1 MKKQIIKT
9 PAKINLYLH
18 VTGKDRRGYH
28 LLDTLVCFLP
38 DLSDTITIK
47 EIDQNNHIIDI
58 SGPWKEQLKGPNII
72 EATLSKISHLL
83 ETKFHINLEKNIL
96 VGAGLGGGSS
106 NAAHILLHIL
116 RQYKI
121 KMSEQ
126 DVLQILS
133 ALGSDVPMFHYNKA
147 LYALGTGEVIFP
159 LESFPDNLFALL
171 VYPKKPL
178 ETKKVYE
185 NYNAEFTQ
193 TLKHNYRPDIHEL
206 IALLQRSKND
216 LYQSSI
222 ELLPE
227 LENILL
233 YIKSLEGCIIARMS
247 GSGSASFGLFT
258 DQNKLNLAERF
269 LKEKLPNFFITKSKV
284 N

>member
-18 VTGKDRRGYH
+18 ITGKDRCGYH

-47 EIDQNNHIIDI
+47 EIDHANHVIDI
-58 SGPWKEQLKGPNII
+58 SGPWKEQIKGPNII
-72 EATLSKISHLL
+72 ESALNKVSHLIK
-83 ETKFHINLEKNIL
+83 TKFHINLEKNIP
-96 VGAGLGGGSS
+96 VGAGLGGGSG
-106 NAAHILLHIL
+106 NAAYILLHIL

-121 KMSEQ
+121 QISQ
-126 DVLQILS
+126 HDVLQILL
-133 ALGSDVPMFHYNKA
+133 ALGSDVPMFQYNQA
-147 LYALGTGEVIFP
+147 LYALGTGEIIYP
-159 LESFPDNLFALL
+159 CKSFPDNLFALL
-171 VYPKKPL
+171 VYPQKPL

-193 TLKHNYRPDIHEL
+193 TIKHNYGPNIHEL
-206 IALLQRSKND
+206 IALLQHSNND
-216 LYQSSI
+216 LYQSSV

-227 LENILL
+227 LQNILL
-233 YIKSLEGCIIARMS
+233 DIESLDGCIIARMS

-258 DQNKLNLAERF
+258 DQNKLNLAEIF
-269 LKEKLPNFFITKSKV
+269 LKEKLPNFFITKSRV
-284 N
+284 T